1 MAKDNN
7 FIDGYAQI
15 PAQDFIDFDSAIYDM
30 LHLKLR
36 LFDKLA
42 EFFLNKLL
50 ELDGEVKSYFMDD
63 RKNTSIFFDFLKN
76 DCRIH
81 KPLYISK
88 NKSVE
93 LRSLSGNELDKMF
106 TKFTTMTLNK
116 QNGLEEYPFT
126 HKNRKYPS
134 LIEEREK
141 ISKQEDRKLEIY
153 LGSTDLVWW
162 GFYKLYLKSKNH
174 LEDIDIDDLEE
185 KLKKWGDLYGVIEKT
200 DKLTAY
206 SHIFIY
212 HTVELLRKYKTIY
225 RFQAQGLE
233 FMNNL
238 IQKAYFSST
247 NQKTY
252 KKNHFTLQ
260 LLKKRNRIELY
271 SIGIK
276 LNEIDNEIV

>member
-88 NKSVE
+88 NKSV
-93 LRSLSGNELDKMF
+93 
-106 TKFTTMTLNK
+106 
-116 QNGLEEYPFT
+116 
-126 HKNRKYPS
+126 
-134 LIEEREK
+134 
-141 ISKQEDRKLEIY
+141 
-153 LGSTDLVWW
+153 
-162 GFYKLYLKSKNH
+162 
-174 LEDIDIDDLEE
+174 
-185 KLKKWGDLYGVIEKT
+185 
-200 DKLTAY
+200 
-206 SHIFIY
+206 
-212 HTVELLRKYKTIY
+212 
-225 RFQAQGLE
+225 
-233 FMNNL
+233 
-238 IQKAYFSST
+238 
-247 NQKTY
+247 
-252 KKNHFTLQ
+252 
-260 LLKKRNRIELY
+260 
-271 SIGIK
+271 
-276 LNEIDNEIV
+276 